1 MGVEMTAD
9 DIQAVDEAV
18 VVREVVIVMMRQ
30 EQEQEQEGSGVARS
44 VITVELESPTV
55 REISIPVRP
64 LKQSTMMEE
73 EEGVDHVVIGTSI
86 SPPSTAAR
94 SIDET
99 IIVHKNESMRMVGNI
114 HSPFSII
121 IIIIMIIYNH
131 RHVDYHYYH
140 HNLPSSFRSFVVSQ
154 IMSKSM
160 MTWRHNKLSSPLR
173 GISQNEARG
182 VAIRS

>member
-55 REISIPVRP
+55 KEISIPVRP

-73 EEGVDHVVIGTSI
+73 EEGVDHVVIETSI

-121 IIIIMIIYNH
+121 IIMIIYNH
-131 RHVDYHYYH
+131 RHVNHH
-140 HNLPSSFRSFVVSQ
+140 HNSPSSFRPFVVSQ

-173 GISQNEARG
+173 GISPNEAQG